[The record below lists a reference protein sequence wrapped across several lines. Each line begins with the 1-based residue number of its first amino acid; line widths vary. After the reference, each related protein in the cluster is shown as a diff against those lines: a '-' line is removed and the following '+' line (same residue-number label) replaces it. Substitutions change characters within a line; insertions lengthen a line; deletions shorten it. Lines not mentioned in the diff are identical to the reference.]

1 MPISPRIGLRTLR
14 ATDLLPSFP
23 LSPLWQTHPEREPHS
38 LYSAPHSP
46 PGFPIPQLLAPLPT
60 PSSCTHVGKQLYTEK
75 TSLRVS
81 SSSSQTDKPVS
92 GTSSLH
98 LSSLPTLYRNLYPDS
113 PLCLSTMDSSRL
125 CPAGRR
131 TRWTLGS
138 PLLSTQF
145 RQGKDGESLP
155 HLCSIIC
162 SVSSHS
168 HGSHSGCLGPHTPS
182 CDSFSS
188 SPAYRMQSLMPL
200 PSREKERGR
209 GDRERQE
216 KDAVSPMT
224 SGSCHTA
231 RTSSTLDNGQPR
243 PFSSDWE

>member
-1 MPISPRIGLRTLR
+1 MPISTRIGLRSLR
-14 ATDLLPSFP
+14 ATDLCPSFP
-23 LSPLWQTHPEREPHS
+23 LSPLWQTHPERNPHP

-81 SSSSQTDKPVS
+81 SSSSQTDSQSPGPPRRICHLCLPS
-92 GTSSLH
+92 IGTSTLTR
-98 LSSLPTLYRNLYPDS
+98 LSAPAPWTAHGFAL
-113 PLCLSTMDSSRL
+113 
-125 CPAGRR
+125 PAG
-131 TRWTLGS
+131 GPKGPSAS

-155 HLCSIIC
+155 HLCSITC

-188 SPAYRMQSLMPL
+188 SPAHRMQSLMPL
-200 PSREKERGR
+200 PSIEREGKRERG
-209 GDRERQE
+209 
-216 KDAVSPMT
+216 
-224 SGSCHTA
+224 
-231 RTSSTLDNGQPR
+231 
-243 PFSSDWE
+243 